1 MGPYRILQGHK
12 DLKGQLLQAYGSVL
26 NFSVTK
32 SLTDLQGWFLEG
44 HAPLK
49 KIRNWDLGFWPK
61 TAIIESGFT

>member
-1 MGPYRILQGHK
+1 MKTYGILQGQK
-12 DLKGQLLQAYGSVL
+12 DLKGQLLQAYGAVL

-49 KIRNWDLGFWPK
+49 K
-61 TAIIESGFT
+61 